1 MKWVSDYG
9 LKEERGLAK
18 KKKKKEGHAKNKKRK
33 KEERGSTKF
42 DLRTPLS
49 CQVGLCGPARH
60 RTLSFP
66 FYLFYSKTIYYYF
79 LYSFDLLDI
88 NFPLQF

>member
-66 FYLFYSKTIYYYF
+66 LPLLFKNN
-79 LYSFDLLDI
+79 LLLFSLFI
-88 NFPLQF
+88 